1 MKVLKEL
8 TSGDTGF
15 TLMLIVMAMTILGVS
30 I

>member
-15 TLMLIVMAMTILGVS
+15 TLMVIVMAMTILGVS